1 MLELTGVHKSFG
13 GVHALRGVDLRV
25 GPGESVGLVGGNGAG
40 KSTLMKLAAGVHAPD
55 RGHVSIAG
63 NRPGSPKEAISLGVS
78 LVRQELTQARD
89 LDVAANIMLGHEPHR
104 FGVIDRV
111 ALERAART
119 ALERVGGGIDVHTRL
134 GELSPGQRQR
144 VEIARALSL
153 NARILLLDEPTA
165 TLAESDAARL
175 FDLLTELRQQGLG
188 LVYISHRLGEILR
201 ITDRIVCLRDGAVV
215 AEVKTSESTRESL
228 VGFLAGS
235 SGALAAPALP
245 RVREDVML
253 SVRGSVSFE
262 LRAGEILGL
271 AGLVGAGRTSVLTR
285 LFGARAS
292 DLEVSVRG
300 EPVRIRSPREALRAG
315 IVLVPEERASQG
327 LFLDQAVERN
337 IALPSL
343 RRFVLEDEH
352 ALARPFTAR
361 FGIREG
367 AVAST
372 LSGGNQQKVV
382 LSKWL
387 ALEPSVL
394 LLDEPTRGLDVK
406 AKRDVHD
413 VIREQAAA
421 GKGVLV
427 SSSEA
432 EELQTLCHRALVLS
446 RGKVQGELPSAEITD
461 ANILRLAT

>member
-1 MLELTGVHKSFG
+1 MLELSCVHKSFG
-13 GVHALRGVDLRV
+13 GVRALAGVDLRV
-25 GPGESVGLVGGNGAG
+25 GTGEIVGIVGGNGAG
-40 KSTLMKLAAGVHAPD
+40 KSTLMKLAAGIHLPD
-55 RGHVSIAG
+55 QGKVTIDGHT
-63 NRPGSPKEAISLGVS
+63 PKTPAEAIHSGVS

-89 LDVAANIMLGHEPHR
+89 LDVAANILLGHEPHR
-104 FGVIDRV
+104 FGVIDR
-111 ALERAART
+111 AELYRRASLAI
-119 ALERVGGGIDVHTRL
+119 ERVGGGIDVRTRL

-153 NARILLLDEPTA
+153 NAKVLLLDEPTA

-175 FDLLTELRQQGLG
+175 FVLLKQLREQGLG
-188 LVYISHRLGEILR
+188 IVYISHRLAEVLAITTRIL
-201 ITDRIVCLRDGAVV
+201 CMRDGEAV
-215 AEVKTSESTRESL
+215 AELITKDATKDTL
-228 VGFLAGS
+228 VTFLAGS
-235 SGALAAPALP
+235 AGLSGVTLPAA
-245 RVREDVML
+245 RTDIML

-271 AGLVGAGRTSVLTR
+271 AGLVGAGRTSVLSR

-300 EPVRIRSPREALRAG
+300 KPVRIRSPREALRAG
-315 IVLVPEERASQG
+315 ITLVPEERASQG
-327 LFLDQAVERN
+327 LFLDQTVERN

-343 RRFVLEDEH
+343 RRFVLEDE
-352 ALARPFTAR
+352 ARIARPFTER
-361 FGIREG
+361 FGIRKG
-367 AVAST
+367 ARAGT

-387 ALEPSVL
+387 ALKPSVL

-413 VIREQAAA
+413 VIREQAAE
-421 GKGVLV
+421 GKGIVV

-432 EELQTLCHRALVLS
+432 EELSSLCHRALVLS
-446 RGKVQGELPSAEITD
+446 RGSVCGELERRDITD